1 MTTKTA
7 DTKKIKL
14 ADVRKCLHPN
24 CVVCSR
30 LNTRGLQLEFDLCE
44 DGSVTSEFEFDE
56 TLEGYPGT
64 LHGGIIA
71 SIFDGAMGNCLF
83 AQGCTPVTAEL
94 NIRFRHPVAMHKS
107 AKVSTRIARSSNSL
121 YVLKAEIIQNGQ
133 IKATGEG
140 KFINLPNLMNEK
152 DAVYERS
159 GNKNGCKSR

>member
-1 MTTKTA
+1 VTTKTA

-14 ADVRKCLHPN
+14 TNMRKCLHPN

-30 LNTRGLQLEFDLCE
+30 SNTRGLQLEFDLCE

-107 AKVSTRIARSSNSL
+107 ATVSTRIVKSSNSL
-121 YVLKAEIIQNGQ
+121 YVLEAEIIQNGQ

-140 KFINLPNLMNEK
+140 KFINHPNLMNEK
-152 DAVYERS
+152 DTIYERS
-159 GNKNGCKSR
+159 GNKNGSKSR